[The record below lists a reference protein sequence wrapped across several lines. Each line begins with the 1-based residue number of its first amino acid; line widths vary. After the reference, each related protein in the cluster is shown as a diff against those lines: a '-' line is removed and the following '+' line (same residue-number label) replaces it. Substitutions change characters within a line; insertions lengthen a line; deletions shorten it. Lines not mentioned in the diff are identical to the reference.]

1 MKKNVCFL
9 KNNDGFS
16 IVELIV
22 VIAIMAILVG
32 VLAPSVTRQVDK
44 TREAKDD
51 QNLDGLAAAM
61 TTAITDSLVSSDEQI
76 MASVWTLGTTIT
88 QADLGT
94 CAWMVSAFL
103 YLGNRDVV
111 LDSKTYRGATVT
123 IVVDDEHRVRIEVEN
138 GAGQQSGEKYTIQ
151 K

>member
-9 KNNDGFS
+9 RNNDGFS
-16 IVELIV
+16 LVELIV
-22 VIAIMAILVG
+22 VIAIMAVLVG
-32 VLAPSVTRQVDK
+32 VLAPSLTRHVDK

-61 TTAITDSLVSSDEQI
+61 TTAITDSLVSSNEQI
-76 MASVWTLGTTIT
+76 VASTWTLGTTIT

-94 CAWMVSAFL
+94 CAWMVSAFQ

-111 LDSKTYRGATVT
+111 LESKTYRGATVT
-123 IVVDDEHRVRIEVEN
+123 IVVDDEQRVRIEVAN
-138 GAGQQSGEKYTIQ
+138 GAGQQPGEKYTIQ